1 MNEIATSATEIE
13 APQSVETPEAVTVLK
28 AAADAAATIASDVK
42 SAGATSISRLKSW
55 PMWLGIAGAVW
66 MFISALGI
74 PSQIGLAS
82 DTFNT
87 AIGSLGAVLVAF
99 GAVNNPTTAGLSTND

>member
-1 MNEIATSATEIE
+1 MNEIAASTTEITATQTVE
-13 APQSVETPEAVTVLK
+13 APEAVRVLK
-28 AAADAAATIASDVK
+28 AAADAAATIATDIK
-42 SAGATSISRLKSW
+42 SAGTTSISRLKSW

-66 MFISALGI
+66 MFMSALGI
-74 PSQIGLAS
+74 SSQIGLTS

-87 AIGSLGAVLVAF
+87 AIGTLGAVLAAF